1 MSFSNSSSSFIPS
14 IRRRDRS
21 LVGRLVSAIRSQWP
35 QRTRGSPELSAHL
48 RRDIGLEPKAEPRN
62 HWDYR

>member
-1 MSFSNSSSSFIPS
+1 MTFSNSSSSFIPS

-21 LVGRLVSAIRSQWP
+21 LVGRLLSAIRAQRP
-35 QRTRGSPELSAHL
+35 QRTRGSPELSDHL
-48 RRDIGLEPKAEPRN
+48 RRDIGLGPKVERRN